1 MFFKAVVNIVRF
13 LVWIV
18 NGKTEIQNK
27 EYIPKDTVFILAA
40 PHRSLLDPVFI
51 SFGVYPHIFS
61 SMAKQELFKGKFIT
75 WVLTHMNAFPVNR
88 ENPGPSALKQPVSI
102 LKEGKTNLLIFPTG
116 SRHSTE
122 IKGGTS
128 SIAKLANVPILQVVY
143 QGPLT
148 FKDLILKRKK
158 ATVRFGK
165 PIYLPKEKRISREE
179 LAAYDELLGTT
190 FRQLDQEIDPNF
202 VYVAK

>member
-1 MFFKAVVNIVRF
+1 MFFKTVVIIVRF
-13 LVWIV
+13 LVRIL

-51 SFGVYPHIFS
+51 SFGVYPHVFS
-61 SMAKQELFKGKFIT
+61 SMAKQELFKGRFMKWLLF
-75 WVLTHMNAFPVNR
+75 HMKAFPVNR

-116 SRHSTE
+116 SRHSAE

-128 SIAKLANVPILQVVY
+128 SIAKLANVPILPVVY

-148 FKDLILKRKK
+148 FKDLLKRKK

-165 PIYLPKEKRISREE
+165 PIYLPKEKRVSREE

-202 VYVAK
+202 VYAPK

>member
-1 MFFKAVVNIVRF
+1 MFFKAVVKIVRF

-128 SIAKLANVPILQVVY
+128 SIAKLANVPILPVVY

-158 ATVRFGK
+158 RQSASASPYTCRRKSGS
-165 PIYLPKEKRISREE
+165 PEKNWRPTTNCSG
-179 LAAYDELLGTT
+179 LLSVSWIRKSIRT
-190 FRQLDQEIDPNF
+190 LCM
-202 VYVAK
+202 

>member
-1 MFFKAVVNIVRF
+1 MFFKTVVIIVRF
-13 LVWIV
+13 LVRIL

-27 EYIPKDTVFILAA
+27 EYIPKDTVYIIAA
-40 PHRSLLDPVFI
+40 PHRSLLDPIFI
-51 SFGVYPHIFS
+51 SFGVYPHVFS
-61 SMAKQELFKGKFIT
+61 SMAKQELFKGKFMN
-75 WVLTHMNAFPVNR
+75 WLLTHMNAFPVNR
-88 ENPGPSALKQPVSI
+88 KNPGPSALKQPVSI

-116 SRHSTE
+116 SRHSAE

-128 SIAKLANVPILQVVY
+128 SIAKLANVPILPVVY

-148 FKDLILKRKK
+148 LKDLVKRKK

-179 LAAYDELLGTT
+179 LAAYDELLGAT

-202 VYVAK
+202 VYIVK

>member
-1 MFFKAVVNIVRF
+1 MFFKTVVIIVRF
-13 LVWIV
+13 LVRIL

-40 PHRSLLDPVFI
+40 PHRSLLDPIFI
-51 SFGVYPHIFS
+51 SFGVYPHVFS
-61 SMAKQELFKGKFIT
+61 SMAKQELFKGKFMN
-75 WVLTHMNAFPVNR
+75 WLLTHMKAFPVNR

-116 SRHSTE
+116 SRHSAE

-128 SIAKLANVPILQVVY
+128 SIAKLANVPILPVVY

-148 FKDLILKRKK
+148 FKDLLKRKK

-165 PIYLPKEKRISREE
+165 PIYLPKEKRISRDD

-190 FRQLDQEIDPNF
+190 FRQLDQEIDPDF
-202 VYVAK
+202 VYIAK

>member
-1 MFFKAVVNIVRF
+1 MFFKTVVVIVRF
-13 LVWIV
+13 LVRIL
-18 NGKTEIQNK
+18 NGKTEIQNR
-27 EYIPKDTVFILAA
+27 EYIPQDTVYIIAA

-51 SFGVYPHIFS
+51 SFGVYPHVFS
-61 SMAKQELFKGKFIT
+61 SMAKQELFKGRFMKWLLF
-75 WVLTHMNAFPVNR
+75 HMKAFPVNR

-102 LKEGKTNLLIFPTG
+102 LKEGKTSLLIFPTG
-116 SRHSTE
+116 SRHSAE

-128 SIAKLANVPILQVVY
+128 SIAKLAGVPILPVVY

-148 FKDLILKRKK
+148 FKDLIKRKK

-165 PIYLPKEKRISREE
+165 PIYLPKDKRISREE

-190 FRQLDQEIDPNF
+190 FRQLDQEIDPDF
-202 VYVAK
+202 VYIAQ

>member
-1 MFFKAVVNIVRF
+1 MFFKTVVIIVRF
-13 LVWIV
+13 LVRIL

-27 EYIPKDTVFILAA
+27 EYIPKDTVYILAA
-40 PHRSLLDPVFI
+40 PHRSLLDPIFI
-51 SFGVYPHIFS
+51 SFGVYPHVFS
-61 SMAKQELFKGKFIT
+61 SMAKQELFKGKFMN
-75 WVLTHMNAFPVNR
+75 WLLTHMKAFPVNR

-116 SRHSTE
+116 SRHSAE

-128 SIAKLANVPILQVVY
+128 SIAKLANVPILPVVY

-148 FKDLILKRKK
+148 FKDLLKRKK

-165 PIYLPKEKRISREE
+165 PIYLPKEKRISRDE

-190 FRQLDQEIDPNF
+190 FHQLDQEIDPNF

>member
-1 MFFKAVVNIVRF
+1 MFFKTVVIIVRF
-13 LVWIV
+13 LVRIL

-27 EYIPKDTVFILAA
+27 EYIPKDTVYILAA
-40 PHRSLLDPVFI
+40 PHRSLLDPIFI
-51 SFGVYPHIFS
+51 SFGVYPHVFS
-61 SMAKQELFKGKFIT
+61 SMAKQELFKGKFMN
-75 WVLTHMNAFPVNR
+75 WLLTHMNAFPVNR

-116 SRHSTE
+116 SRHSAE

-128 SIAKLANVPILQVVY
+128 SIAKLANVPILPVVY

-148 FKDLILKRKK
+148 LKDLVKRKK

-165 PIYLPKEKRISREE
+165 PIYLPNEKRISREE

-202 VYVAK
+202 VYIAK

>member
-1 MFFKAVVNIVRF
+1 MFFKTVVIIVRF
-13 LVWIV
+13 LVRIL

-27 EYIPKDTVFILAA
+27 EYIPKDTVYIIAA
-40 PHRSLLDPVFI
+40 PHRSLLDPIFI
-51 SFGVYPHIFS
+51 SFGVYPHVFS
-61 SMAKQELFKGKFIT
+61 SMAKQELFKGKFMN
-75 WVLTHMNAFPVNR
+75 WLLTHMNAFPVNR
-88 ENPGPSALKQPVSI
+88 KNPGPSALKQPVSI

-116 SRHSTE
+116 SRHSAE

-128 SIAKLANVPILQVVY
+128 SIAKLANVPILPVVY

-148 FKDLILKRKK
+148 LKDLVKRKK

-179 LAAYDELLGTT
+179 LAAYDELLGAT

-202 VYVAK
+202 VYIAK

>member
-1 MFFKAVVNIVRF
+1 MFFKTVVIIVRF
-13 LVWIV
+13 LFRIL

-27 EYIPKDTVFILAA
+27 EYIPKDTAFILAA
-40 PHRSLLDPVFI
+40 PHRSLLDPIFI
-51 SFGVYPHIFS
+51 SFGVYPHVFS

-88 ENPGPSALKQPVSI
+88 ENRGPSALKQPVSI

-116 SRHSTE
+116 SRHSAE

-128 SIAKLANVPILQVVY
+128 SIAKLANVPILPVVY

-148 FKDLILKRKK
+148 FKDLLKRKK

>member
-1 MFFKAVVNIVRF
+1 
-13 LVWIV
+13 
-18 NGKTEIQNK
+18 
-27 EYIPKDTVFILAA
+27 
-40 PHRSLLDPVFI
+40 
-51 SFGVYPHIFS
+51 
-61 SMAKQELFKGKFIT
+61 
-75 WVLTHMNAFPVNR
+75 MNAFPVNR

-128 SIAKLANVPILQVVY
+128 SIAKLANVPILPVVY

>member
-1 MFFKAVVNIVRF
+1 MFFKTVVVIVRF
-13 LVWIV
+13 LVRIL
-18 NGKTEIQNK
+18 NGKTEIQNR
-27 EYIPKDTVFILAA
+27 EYIPQDTVYIIAA

-51 SFGVYPHIFS
+51 SFGVYPHVFS
-61 SMAKQELFKGKFIT
+61 SMAKQELFKDRFMKWLLF
-75 WVLTHMNAFPVNR
+75 HMKAFPVNR

-102 LKEGKTNLLIFPTG
+102 LKEGKTSLLIFPTG
-116 SRHSTE
+116 SRHSAE

-128 SIAKLANVPILQVVY
+128 SIAKLAGVPILPVVY

-148 FKDLILKRKK
+148 FKDLIKRKK

-165 PIYLPKEKRISREE
+165 PIYLPKDKRISREE

-190 FRQLDQEIDPNF
+190 FRQLDQEIDPDF
-202 VYVAK
+202 VYIAQ

>member
-1 MFFKAVVNIVRF
+1 MFFKTVVIIVRF
-13 LVWIV
+13 LFRIL

-27 EYIPKDTVFILAA
+27 EYIPKDTVFIIAA
-40 PHRSLLDPVFI
+40 PHRSLLDPIFI
-51 SFGVYPHIFS
+51 SFGVYPHVFS
-61 SMAKQELFKGKFIT
+61 SMAKQELFKGKFMN
-75 WVLTHMNAFPVNR
+75 WLLTHLNAFPVNR

-102 LKEGKTNLLIFPTG
+102 LKQGKTNLLIFPTG
-116 SRHSTE
+116 SRHSAE

-128 SIAKLANVPILQVVY
+128 SIAKLANVPILPVVY

-148 FKDLILKRKK
+148 FKDLLKRKK

-165 PIYLPKEKRISREE
+165 PIYLPKEKRISRDE

-202 VYVAK
+202 VYKAK

>member
-1 MFFKAVVNIVRF
+1 MFFKTVVIIVRF
-13 LVWIV
+13 LVRIL

-40 PHRSLLDPVFI
+40 PHRSLLDPIFI
-51 SFGVYPHIFS
+51 SFGVYPRAFS
-61 SMAKQELFKGKFIT
+61 SMAKQELFKGKFMN
-75 WVLTHMNAFPVNR
+75 WLLTHMNAFPVNR

-116 SRHSTE
+116 SRHSAA

-128 SIAKLANVPILQVVY
+128 SIAKLANVPILPVVY

-148 FKDLILKRKK
+148 LKDLVKRKK

-165 PIYLPKEKRISREE
+165 PIYLPNEKRISRDE

-202 VYVAK
+202 VYIAK

>member
-1 MFFKAVVNIVRF
+1 MFFKTVVIIVRF
-13 LVWIV
+13 LVRIL

-40 PHRSLLDPVFI
+40 PHRSLLDPIFI
-51 SFGVYPHIFS
+51 SFGVYPLTFS
-61 SMAKQELFKGKFIT
+61 SMAKQELFKGKFVT

-116 SRHSTE
+116 SRHSAE

-128 SIAKLANVPILQVVY
+128 SIAKLANVPILPVVY

-148 FKDLILKRKK
+148 FKDLLKRKK

-165 PIYLPKEKRISREE
+165 PIYLPKEKRISRDE

-202 VYVAK
+202 VYIAK

>member
-1 MFFKAVVNIVRF
+1 MFFKTVVIIVRF
-13 LVWIV
+13 LVRIL

-27 EYIPKDTVFILAA
+27 EYIPKDTVYILAA
-40 PHRSLLDPVFI
+40 PHRSLLDPIFI
-51 SFGVYPHIFS
+51 SFGVYPHVFS
-61 SMAKQELFKGKFIT
+61 SMAKQELFKGKFMN
-75 WVLTHMNAFPVNR
+75 WLLTHMNAFPVNR
-88 ENPGPSALKQPVSI
+88 KNPGPSALKQPVSI

-116 SRHSTE
+116 SRHSSE

-128 SIAKLANVPILQVVY
+128 SIAKLANVPILPVVY

-148 FKDLILKRKK
+148 LKDLLKRKK

-165 PIYLPKEKRISREE
+165 PIYLPNEKRISREE

-190 FRQLDQEIDPNF
+190 FRKLDQEIDPNF
-202 VYVAK
+202 VYIAK

>member
-1 MFFKAVVNIVRF
+1 MFFKTVVIIVRF
-13 LVWIV
+13 LVRIL

-27 EYIPKDTVFILAA
+27 EYIPKDTVFIIAA
-40 PHRSLLDPVFI
+40 PHRSLLDPIFI
-51 SFGVYPHIFS
+51 SFGVYPHVFS
-61 SMAKQELFKGKFIT
+61 SMAKQELFKGKFMN
-75 WVLTHMNAFPVNR
+75 WLLTHMNAFPVNR
-88 ENPGPSALKQPVSI
+88 KNPGPSALKQPVSV

-116 SRHSTE
+116 SRHSAE

-128 SIAKLANVPILQVVY
+128 SIAKLANVPILPVVY

-148 FKDLILKRKK
+148 LKDLVKRKK

-179 LAAYDELLGTT
+179 LAAYDELLGAT

-202 VYVAK
+202 VYIAK

>member
-1 MFFKAVVNIVRF
+1 MFFKTVVIIVRF
-13 LVWIV
+13 LVRIL

-27 EYIPKDTVFILAA
+27 EYIPKDTVYILAA
-40 PHRSLLDPVFI
+40 PHRSLLDPIFI
-51 SFGVYPHIFS
+51 SFGVYPHVFS
-61 SMAKQELFKGKFIT
+61 SMAKQELFKGKFMN
-75 WVLTHMNAFPVNR
+75 WLLTHMKAFPVNR

-116 SRHSTE
+116 SRHSAE

-128 SIAKLANVPILQVVY
+128 SIAKLANVPILPVVY

-148 FKDLILKRKK
+148 LKDLLKRKK

-165 PIYLPKEKRISREE
+165 PIYLPNEKRISRDE

-202 VYVAK
+202 VYIAK

>member
-1 MFFKAVVNIVRF
+1 MFFKTVVIIVRF
-13 LVWIV
+13 LVRIL

-27 EYIPKDTVFILAA
+27 EYIPKDTVYILAA
-40 PHRSLLDPVFI
+40 PHRSLLDPIFI
-51 SFGVYPHIFS
+51 SFGVYPHVFS
-61 SMAKQELFKGKFIT
+61 SMAKQELFKGKFMN
-75 WVLTHMNAFPVNR
+75 WLLTHMNAFPVNR

-116 SRHSTE
+116 SRHSAE

-128 SIAKLANVPILQVVY
+128 SIAKLANVPILPVVY

-148 FKDLILKRKK
+148 LKDLVKRKK

-165 PIYLPKEKRISREE
+165 PIYLPNEKRISREE
-179 LAAYDELLGTT
+179 LAAYDELIGTT

-202 VYVAK
+202 VYIAK

>member
-102 LKEGKTNLLIFPTG
+102 LKEGKTNLLIFPSG

-128 SIAKLANVPILQVVY
+128 SIAKLANVPILPVVY

>member
-1 MFFKAVVNIVRF
+1 MFFKTVVIIVRF
-13 LVWIV
+13 LVRIL

-51 SFGVYPHIFS
+51 SFGVYPHVFS
-61 SMAKQELFKGKFIT
+61 SMAKQELFKGKFMN
-75 WVLTHMNAFPVNR
+75 WLLVHMNAFPVNR

-102 LKEGKTNLLIFPTG
+102 LKGGKTNLLIFPTG
-116 SRHSTE
+116 SRHSAE

-128 SIAKLANVPILQVVY
+128 SIAKLANVPILPVVY

-148 FKDLILKRKK
+148 FKDLLKRKK

-179 LAAYDELLGTT
+179 LAAYDELLGTA

>member
-1 MFFKAVVNIVRF
+1 MFFKTVVIIVRF
-13 LVWIV
+13 LVRIL

-27 EYIPKDTVFILAA
+27 EYIPKDTVYILAA
-40 PHRSLLDPVFI
+40 PHRSLLDPIFI
-51 SFGVYPHIFS
+51 SFGVYPHVFS
-61 SMAKQELFKGKFIT
+61 SMAKQELFKGKFMN
-75 WVLTHMNAFPVNR
+75 WLLTHMNAFPVNR

-116 SRHSTE
+116 SRHSAE

-128 SIAKLANVPILQVVY
+128 SIAKLANVPILPVVY

-148 FKDLILKRKK
+148 LKDLVKRKK

-165 PIYLPKEKRISREE
+165 PIYLPKEKRISRDE

-202 VYVAK
+202 VYIAK

>member
-1 MFFKAVVNIVRF
+1 MFFKTVVIIVRF
-13 LVWIV
+13 LVRIL
-18 NGKTEIQNK
+18 NGKTAIQNK

-51 SFGVYPHIFS
+51 SFGVYPLVFS
-61 SMAKQELFKGKFIT
+61 SMAKQELFKGKVVT

-102 LKEGKTNLLIFPTG
+102 LKEGKNNLLIFPTG
-116 SRHSTE
+116 SRHSSE

-128 SIAKLANVPILQVVY
+128 SIAKLANVPILPVVY

-148 FKDLILKRKK
+148 FKELLKRKK

-179 LAAYDELLGTT
+179 LAAYDELLATT
-190 FRQLDQEIDPNF
+190 FRQLDEEIDPNF

>member
-27 EYIPKDTVFILAA
+27 VHSKDTVFILAA
-40 PHRSLLDPVFI
+40 HPQKSAGS
-51 SFGVYPHIFS
+51 SFYFFWCLPAYLFLNGR
-61 SMAKQELFKGKFIT
+61 KQELFKEVIT

-88 ENPGPSALKQPVSI
+88 RNPGPSALKQPVSI

-116 SRHSTE
+116 SRTFHRNQRWNFIHNQIGQCTDP
-122 IKGGTS
+122 
-128 SIAKLANVPILQVVY
+128 LPVVY
-143 QGPLT
+143 QGT
-148 FKDLILKRKK
+148 IFKDLILKRKK

-165 PIYLPKEKRISREE
+165 PIPAEGKADLQRRIGGLRRIARGVLSVSWIRKSIRT
-179 LAAYDELLGTT
+179 LCM
-190 FRQLDQEIDPNF
+190 
-202 VYVAK
+202 

>member
-1 MFFKAVVNIVRF
+1 MFFKTVVIIVRF
-13 LVWIV
+13 LVRIL

-27 EYIPKDTVFILAA
+27 EYIPKDTVYILAA
-40 PHRSLLDPVFI
+40 PHRSLLDPIFI
-51 SFGVYPHIFS
+51 SFGVYPHVFS
-61 SMAKQELFKGKFIT
+61 SMAKQELFKGKFMN
-75 WVLTHMNAFPVNR
+75 WLLTHMNAFPVNR
-88 ENPGPSALKQPVSI
+88 KNPGPSALKQPVSI

-116 SRHSTE
+116 SRHSAE

-128 SIAKLANVPILQVVY
+128 SIAKLANVPILPVVY

-148 FKDLILKRKK
+148 LKDLLKRKK

-165 PIYLPKEKRISREE
+165 PIYLPNEKRISREE

-190 FRQLDQEIDPNF
+190 FRKLDQEIDPNF
-202 VYVAK
+202 VYIAK

>member
-128 SIAKLANVPILQVVY
+128 SIAKLANVPILSCLSRPAHIQ
-143 QGPLT
+143 
-148 FKDLILKRKK
+148 DLILKRKK
-158 ATVRFGK
+158 RQSASQAHIPAEGK
-165 PIYLPKEKRISREE
+165 ADLREE
-179 LAAYDELLGTT
+179 LAAYDECSDYFPSVGSGNRSELCM
-190 FRQLDQEIDPNF
+190 
-202 VYVAK
+202 

>member
-1 MFFKAVVNIVRF
+1 MFFKTVVIIVRF
-13 LVWIV
+13 LFRIL

-27 EYIPKDTVFILAA
+27 EYIPKDTVFIIAA
-40 PHRSLLDPVFI
+40 PHRSLLDPIFI
-51 SFGVYPHIFS
+51 SFGVYPHVFS
-61 SMAKQELFKGKFIT
+61 SMAKKELFKGKFT
-75 WVLTHMNAFPVNR
+75 NWLLTHLNAFPVNR

-102 LKEGKTNLLIFPTG
+102 LKEGKTSLLIFPTG
-116 SRHSTE
+116 SRHSAE

-128 SIAKLANVPILQVVY
+128 SIAKLANVPILPVVY

-148 FKDLILKRKK
+148 FKDLLKRKK
-158 ATVRFGK
+158 ATVRFGQ
-165 PIYLPKEKRISREE
+165 PIYLPKEKRISRDE

>member
-1 MFFKAVVNIVRF
+1 MFFKTVVIIVRF
-13 LVWIV
+13 LVRIL

-27 EYIPKDTVFILAA
+27 EYIPKDTVFIIAA
-40 PHRSLLDPVFI
+40 PHRSLLDPIFI
-51 SFGVYPHIFS
+51 SFGVYPHVFS
-61 SMAKQELFKGKFIT
+61 SMAKQELFKGKFMN
-75 WVLTHMNAFPVNR
+75 WLLTHMNAFPVNR
-88 ENPGPSALKQPVSI
+88 KNPGPSALKQPVSI

-116 SRHSTE
+116 SRHSAE

-128 SIAKLANVPILQVVY
+128 SIAKLANVPILPVVY

-148 FKDLILKRKK
+148 LKDLVKRKK

-179 LAAYDELLGTT
+179 LAAYDELLGAT
-190 FRQLDQEIDPNF
+190 FRQLDQEINPNF
-202 VYVAK
+202 VYIAK

>member
-1 MFFKAVVNIVRF
+1 MFFKTVVIIVRF
-13 LVWIV
+13 LVRIL

-27 EYIPKDTVFILAA
+27 EYIPKDTVFIIAA
-40 PHRSLLDPVFI
+40 PHRSLLDPIFI
-51 SFGVYPHIFS
+51 SFGVYPHVFS
-61 SMAKQELFKGKFIT
+61 SMAKQELFKGKFMN
-75 WVLTHMNAFPVNR
+75 WLLTHMNAFPVNR
-88 ENPGPSALKQPVSI
+88 KNPGPSALKQPVSI

-116 SRHSTE
+116 SRHSAE

-128 SIAKLANVPILQVVY
+128 SIAKLANVPILPVVY

-148 FKDLILKRKK
+148 LKDLVKRKK

-179 LAAYDELLGTT
+179 LAAYDELLGAT

-202 VYVAK
+202 VYIAK

>member
-1 MFFKAVVNIVRF
+1 MFFKTVVIIVRF
-13 LVWIV
+13 LVRIL

-27 EYIPKDTVFILAA
+27 EYIPKDTVYILAA
-40 PHRSLLDPVFI
+40 PHRSLLDPIFI
-51 SFGVYPHIFS
+51 SFGVYPHVFS
-61 SMAKQELFKGKFIT
+61 SMAKQELFKGKFMN
-75 WVLTHMNAFPVNR
+75 WLLTHMNAFPVNR

-116 SRHSTE
+116 SRHSAE

-128 SIAKLANVPILQVVY
+128 SIAKLANVPILPVVY

-148 FKDLILKRKK
+148 LKDLVKRKK

-202 VYVAK
+202 VYIAK

>member
-1 MFFKAVVNIVRF
+1 MFFKTVVIIVRF
-13 LVWIV
+13 LVRIL

-27 EYIPKDTVFILAA
+27 EYIPKDTVYIIAA

-51 SFGVYPHIFS
+51 SFGVYPHEFS
-61 SMAKQELFKGKFIT
+61 SMAKQELFKGKFMN
-75 WVLTHMNAFPVNR
+75 WLLTHMNAFPVNR

-116 SRHSTE
+116 SRHSAE

-128 SIAKLANVPILQVVY
+128 SIAKLANVPILPVVY

-148 FKDLILKRKK
+148 LKDLLKRKK

-165 PIYLPKEKRISREE
+165 PIYLPNEKRISRDE
-179 LAAYDELLGTT
+179 LAAYDELIGTT

-202 VYVAK
+202 VYIAK